1 MKRRVW
7 VIFNESW
14 ERAMLVN
21 NTPAEATEEEV
32 KRMCESAG
40 ERTIKMIKET
50 DPSEKTWIFTNTRV
64 WEWDWLVEIKG

>member
-1 MKRRVW
+1 MERRVW

-21 NTPAEATEEEV
+21 NTPVEATEEEI

-40 ERTIKMIKET
+40 RTIKIIKET
-50 DPSEKTWIFTNTRV
+50 DTSEEEWRFTNTRV
-64 WEWDWLVEIKG
+64 WEWDWLVEIKKG